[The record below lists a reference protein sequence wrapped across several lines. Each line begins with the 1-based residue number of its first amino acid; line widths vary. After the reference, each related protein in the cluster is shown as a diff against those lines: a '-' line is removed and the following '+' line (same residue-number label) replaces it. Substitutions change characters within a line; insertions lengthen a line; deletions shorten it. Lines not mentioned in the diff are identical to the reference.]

1 MMLPKPSIF
10 KIPQASSS
18 LYQGL
23 NGCNSG
29 YTVNCQSGY
38 SSGCVDN
45 NSCSWN
51 LAVGLGG
58 GAVIVG
64 IGAIAL
70 T

>member
-1 MMLPKPSIF
+1 MLPKPSIF
-10 KIPQASSS
+10 KIPVSSS
-18 LYQGL
+18 SVFEGI

-29 YTVNCQSGY
+29 YSSGCQSGY

-45 NSCSWN
+45 NSCGAG
-51 LAVGLGG
+51 LAVGIGG
-58 GAVIVG
+58 VVLTVG